1 MSETTEEGILFR
13 GIWLPPG
20 EAHLQAHLKINPMW
34 EGKGTYQWNKLE
46 AAVSRVPQ
54 HRRRLALDV
63 GAHVGL
69 WSRPLAGMFAHVVA
83 IEPVPLHQ
91 RLWHRNVEQPNA
103 RLVGVALG
111 PEAGKLRLTIDP
123 QNSGATHAAAQETGD
138 ALIVEVDMVR
148 LDEAPL
154 PFLDLM
160 KIDCEGYE
168 QGVIQGGRNL
178 IQHHRP
184 VVIVEQKRDHSER
197 AGFDKL
203 GAVKLLERWGWR
215 TVREIA
221 GDYILEP
228 PG

>member
-1 MSETTEEGILFR
+1 MNDAVEEGILCR

-20 EAHLQAHLKINPMW
+20 EAHLQSHLKINPMW
-34 EGKGTYQWNKLE
+34 EGKGTYQWAKLE
-46 AAVSRVPQ
+46 AAVARVPQ
-54 HRRRLALDV
+54 NRRRLALDV

-83 IEPVPLHQ
+83 VEPVPLHQ
-91 RLWHRNVEQPNA
+91 RLWHKNVEQPNA

-111 PEAGKLRLTIDP
+111 PKKGKLRLVIDP
-123 QNSGATHAAAQETGD
+123 QNSGATHAAREEATD
-138 ALIVEVDMVR
+138 AATVEVDMVP
-148 LDEAPL
+148 LDDAPL
-154 PFLDLM
+154 PFLDLL

-168 QGVIQGGRNL
+168 QGVVEGGQNL
-178 IQHHRP
+178 IRYYRP

-221 GDYILEP
+221 GDFIMEP